1 MNEFVI
7 VFSKVVLRLGK
18 TATLQRVTDVALV
31 GSGSYPQPSEDLEV
45 TISKV
50 FF

>member
-18 TATLQRVTDVALV
+18 TPALDRATDVVVV
-31 GSGSYPQPSEDLEV
+31 GLLEYRME
-45 TISKV
+45 
-50 FF
+50 